1 MFPGVSDKD
10 WNDWTWQVRNRI
22 ETVDQLKKYLK
33 LTEEEEAG
41 IRESLKTLRM
51 ALTPH
56 YLSRIDPDDPNDPVR

>member
-1 MFPGVSDKD
+1 MNQSRRKELFPNVSDKD

-41 IRESLKTLRM
+41 IR
-51 ALTPH
+51 
-56 YLSRIDPDDPNDPVR
+56 